1 MELAHRVTAIKA
13 SETMQITALAESM
26 KRAGKDI
33 IVLAAGQPDFPTP
46 DFIKNAGK
54 EALDKNHTRYTAVD
68 GTVDFKEAIR
78 EKFSRDNGLD
88 YSLDEII
95 VCSGGKHVLFN
106 AVLALLNPGDEAI
119 IPAPYWVSYP
129 SMVEL
134 AEGVP
139 VYLDTTLDD
148 LFLIN
153 PDKLRR
159 AITDKT
165 KLIFL
170 NSPSNP
176 TGTLYDKELLT
187 EIGNICLERGIM
199 ILSDEL
205 YEYLTYDGETAH
217 SIASLDASFKDITLT
232 VNGLSKAFAMTGWRI
247 GYAGGPKN
255 LIRALSRFQS
265 HSTSNASSIAQYAGI
280 TALSKSKED
289 LKDLFQV
296 FEERR
301 DIAFGRLSNMPN
313 IETIKPKG
321 AFYVFPK
328 VSELYGSQYKN
339 YEITDS
345 LSFCSFMLEEMLIS
359 PVPGAAFGNND
370 HIRISYAL
378 STEEL
383 KTGLDRL
390 EEGLKKLS

>member
-1 MELAHRVTAIKA
+1 MELAHRVTSIKA

-26 KRAGKDI
+26 KRAGKDV

-46 DFIKNAGK
+46 EFIKNAGR

-78 EKFSRDNGLD
+78 KKFIRDNGLD
-88 YSLDEII
+88 YNLDEII
-95 VCSGGKHVLFN
+95 VGSGGKHVLFN
-106 AVLALLNPGDEAI
+106 AVLALLNPGEEAI
-119 IPAPYWVSYP
+119 IPTPYWVSYP

-134 AEGVP
+134 ADGVS
-139 VYLDTTLDD
+139 VYLNTTLDD
-148 LFLIN
+148 QFLIN

-176 TGTLYDKELLT
+176 TGMLYTKELLI
-187 EIGNICLERGIM
+187 EIGNICLERDIT

-217 SIASLDASFKDITLT
+217 SIASLEPAFKDITLT
-232 VNGLSKAFAMTGWRI
+232 INGLSKAFSMTGWRI

-255 LIRALSRFQS
+255 IIRAMSRLQS

-296 FEERR
+296 FVERR
-301 DIAFGRLSNMPN
+301 EITFERLSNIPN
-313 IETIKPKG
+313 IETIKPQG

-328 VSELYGSQYKN
+328 VSGLYGTRYKN
-339 YEITDS
+339 YEVTDS

-359 PVPGAAFGNND
+359 PVPGIAFGNDD
-370 HIRISYAL
+370 HVRISYAL

-383 KTGLDRL
+383 ITGLERF
-390 EEGLKKLS
+390 EEGIKKLS